1 MIKYY
6 GFKNKYNYDVLQI
19 RIDFENKTYKTGQF
33 KILSKS
39 DILTRKSFYNK
50 IEELKEMEFKNENEK

>member
-33 KILSKS
+33 KILSKN

-50 IEELKEMEFKNENEK
+50 IEELEGMGFKNKN

>member
-50 IEELKEMEFKNENEK
+50 IEKLKEMGFKNEN

>member
-50 IEELKEMEFKNENEK
+50 IEELKETGFKNEN

>member
-39 DILTRKSFYNK
+39 DILTKKSFYNK
-50 IEELKEMEFKNENEK
+50 IEELKESGFKSEN